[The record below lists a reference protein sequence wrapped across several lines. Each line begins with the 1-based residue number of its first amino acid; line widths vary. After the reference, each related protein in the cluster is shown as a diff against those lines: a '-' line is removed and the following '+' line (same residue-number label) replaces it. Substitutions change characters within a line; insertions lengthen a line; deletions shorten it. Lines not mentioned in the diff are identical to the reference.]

1 MRWCWCQ
8 SGNYSEICLG
18 AASGDMENRK
28 QKTCGTTG
36 WKRGTAKPAVD
47 EAYPAVQNRGHTKGR
62 EIERDH
68 LCLVRS
74 LFQKRVALRTRPQ
87 SVCE

>member
-47 EAYPAVQNRGHTKGR
+47 EAYPAV
-62 EIERDH
+62 
-68 LCLVRS
+68 
-74 LFQKRVALRTRPQ
+74 
-87 SVCE
+87 